1 MNLPII
7 PGQKAKGING
17 ANVVMVPL
25 NTGKNTSPAAFLAAT
40 LISSFPLSKIRW
52 VFSITTMASSTT
64 IPKANKNANNTIIFI
79 LKPMVGI
86 NIKAINM
93 DKGTESATN
102 KAFVTPIK
110 NIRINV
116 TKIKPI
122 MIVLIKSCNVNFVLS
137 D

>member
-1 MNLPII
+1 MNLPMM

-17 ANVVMVPL
+17 AKVVMVPL
-25 NTGKNTSPAAFLAAT
+25 NTGKKTSPAAFLAAI
-40 LISSFPLSKIRW
+40 LMSSFPLSKIRC
-52 VFSITTMASSTT
+52 VFSITTIASSTT

-79 LKPMVGI
+79 LNPMVGI
-86 NIKAINM
+86 NINAINI

-102 KAFVTPIK
+102 NAFVTPIK
-110 NIRINV
+110 NIKIKV

-122 MIVLIKSCNVNFVLS
+122 MMVLIKSCKVNFVLS